1 MGIVNLSG
9 DSFFSSSRT
18 SRPSEALRR
27 IDALLGEGADCID
40 IGAASSRPG
49 SVNPGPE
56 EEWKRLEPVLSDY
69 REIQDDR
76 KECDKQEAA
85 DGAHGVDIPISID
98 TIWSEVIRRATDLVG
113 PLTVNDISAGAADPA
128 MLPLAGSLGLRYI
141 AMHMRGTS
149 ATMQT
154 LTDYPEGVVR
164 AVSSFF
170 SAFARRARRFG
181 IKNWVL
187 DPGFGF
193 AKTMQQNDELLRG
206 MSVLCRHGR
215 PLLVGV
221 SRKSMIYKR
230 FGISP
235 EDSLPATQ
243 VVQLRALQEGADILR
258 VHDVAEA
265 ARTVS
270 LYRALS
276 R

>member
-1 MGIVNLSG
+1 MKSPSRKIEIMGIVNLSG

-56 EEWKRLEPVLSDY
+56 EEWKRLEPVL
-69 REIQDDR
+69 
-76 KECDKQEAA
+76 KQLS
-85 DGAHGVDIPISID
+85 GKDIPISID

-113 PLTVNDISAGAADPA
+113 PLTVNDISAGAAAPA

-170 SAFARRARRFG
+170 SA
-181 IKNWVL
+181 L
-187 DPGFGF
+187 D
-193 AKTMQQNDELLRG
+193 
-206 MSVLCRHGR
+206 H
-215 PLLVGV
+215 
-221 SRKSMIYKR
+221 
-230 FGISP
+230 
-235 EDSLPATQ
+235 
-243 VVQLRALQEGADILR
+243 
-258 VHDVAEA
+258 
-265 ARTVS
+265 
-270 LYRALS
+270 
-276 R
+276 

>member
-18 SRPSEALRR
+18 AGPSEALRR
-27 IDALLGEGADCID
+27 IDALLGEGADTID

-56 EEWKRLEPVLSDY
+56 EEWKRLEPVL
-69 REIQDDR
+69 
-76 KECDKQEAA
+76 KQLS
-85 DGAHGVDIPISID
+85 GKDIPLSID

-113 PLTVNDISAGAADPA
+113 PLTVNDISAGAADPS

-149 ATMQT
+149 ATMQG
-154 LTDYPEGVVR
+154 LTDYPEGIVR

-181 IKNWVL
+181 IKDWVL

-206 MSVLCRHGR
+206 MSALCRHGR

-230 FGISP
+230 FDISP